1 MTSGRTPAPFDPASP
16 AAVRTETELEILR
29 GVYGLAMHL
38 GHEMTQIVGHRRD
51 QFEIY
56 ALTALARSGPLKQA
70 GLAKIIGRSPVF
82 TSRLVGHLERDGLA
96 ERVEHPFDRRIN
108 RIRLTP
114 SGHDAYR
121 RMRLRSLELASTL
134 FHEVSDDRLAELARS
149 MRTFS
154 NNIGF
159 QNGMDFGH

>member
-82 TSRLVGHLERDGLA
+82 TSRLVDHLERDGLV

-108 RIRLTP
+108 RIRLTAE
-114 SGHDAYR
+114 GLETYR
-121 RMRLRSLELASTL
+121 RMKLRSLELADTL
-134 FHEVSDDRLAELARS
+134 FHDVSDERLWELAQA
-149 MRTFS
+149 MRRLSEKNGVQT
-154 NNIGF
+154 ILGF
-159 QNGMDFGH
+159 GS